1 MKKLLPLLFFLSAL
15 TSNAQQSN
23 FRGHNNYVVPPLPSE
38 ILKTGLVM
46 NLDAGDPLSYS
57 GSGNMWTDL
66 TEKGNNGTILSPK
79 SYNAANEGYLQL
91 SAGNGISL
99 PAASTDFN
107 FTSGDFAI
115 EIWAKPIAAY
125 QTLISLNTLS
135 VGWSAFRLESG
146 QSDGEIS
153 LLQSSTFTSWDL
165 YVPDSQV
172 GFTRN
177 NWHQILLSRVSNN
190 LIIYVDGVSKI
201 TLASAPSLKSNTPG
215 SSFNTIGSMTSGS
228 SYGSYSGIIAIVRV
242 YKGNGLTANQALEN
256 YKAVKSRFGL

>member
-1 MKKLLPLLFFLSAL
+1 MKNLLAILFFLSAL

-57 GSGNMWTDL
+57 GSGNTWTDL

-79 SYNAANEGYLQL
+79 SYNAANGGYLQL

-125 QTLISLNTLS
+125 QTLISLNSLS
-135 VGWSAFRLESG
+135 SGWSALRLESG
-146 QSDGEIS
+146 QADGQIS
-153 LLQSSTFTSWDL
+153 LLQSSAFTSWD
-165 YVPDSQV
+165 VNFQNSQV
-172 GFTRN
+172 DFTRN

-201 TLASAPSLKSNTPG
+201 TLTSAPSLKSNTPG
-215 SSFNTIGSMTSGS
+215 SSYNTIGSMTSGS

-242 YKGNGLTANQALEN
+242 YKGNGLTASQALEN

>member
-1 MKKLLPLLFFLSAL
+1 MKKLLILLFFLSTL
-15 TSNAQQSN
+15 TSKAQQSN

-66 TEKGNNGTILSPK
+66 TEKGNNGTILSPN
-79 SYNAANEGYLQL
+79 SYNAANGGYLQL

-153 LLQSSTFTSWDL
+153 LLQSSAFTSWDL
-165 YVPDSQV
+165 YAPNSQV

-201 TLASAPSLKSNTPG
+201 TLASVPSLKSNTPG

-242 YKGNGLTANQALEN
+242 YKGNGLTASQALEN

>member
-1 MKKLLPLLFFLSAL
+1 MKKLLTLFFFLSAL
-15 TSNAQQSN
+15 NSNAQQSN

-66 TEKGNNGTILSPK
+66 TGNGNNGTILSPN
-79 SYNAANEGYLQL
+79 SYNAVNGGYLQL
-91 SAGNGISL
+91 SVGNGISL
-99 PAASTDFN
+99 PATSTDFN

-135 VGWSAFRLESG
+135 SGWSALRLESG
-146 QSDGEIS
+146 QSDGQIS
-153 LLQSSTFTSWDL
+153 LLQSSAFTSWD
-165 YVPDSQV
+165 VNFQNSQV
-172 GFTRN
+172 DFTRN

-201 TLASAPSLKSNTPG
+201 TVASAPSLKSNTPG
-215 SSFNTIGSMTSGS
+215 SSLNTIGSMTSGS